1 MGMVMVCL
9 LSFNEEGRGS
19 LGKLTTLNPSEDTD
33 RVGHFL
39 IELIIGLDLREI
51 GGEHKALCSIL
62 PMLIGPQS
70 QDSSFAEF
78 PFGKLDYSVERLSG

>member
-1 MGMVMVCL
+1 MGMVLVCL

-51 GGEHKALCSIL
+51 GEDKALCSIL
-62 PMLIGPQS
+62 PMLIDPQS

-78 PFGKLDYSVERLSG
+78 PFGKLGYSVERLSG